1 MFPVIHIINTFKG
14 IYVLTTMRNHS
25 SANGQGAAKVLRG
38 SMTANATSS
47 CIQTT
52 AHSLATVA
60 GSPLRG
66 LMRSIVTVRDLIT
79 LLFYRDSD
87 RMPLSLVRSEG
98 GSGCMKSQDS
108 SMDQQPAYTKVEP
121 DVGGPDWGDYNGVGV
136 TV

>member
-1 MFPVIHIINTFKG
+1 MDTFKG
-14 IYVLTTMRNHS
+14 IYVLTMTRNLS
-25 SANGQGAAKVLRG
+25 NANGQGAAKVLRD
-38 SMTANATSS
+38 SMTASATSS

-66 LMRSIVTVRDLIT
+66 LMRSIVTVRDLSIT
-79 LLFYRDSD
+79 LLFYSD
-87 RMPLSLVRSEG
+87 PDGMSPSLVRSEG

-121 DVGGPDWGDYNGVGV
+121 DVGGPEWGDYNGVGV